1 MSFSEAAMWNLL
13 RRPPLRKWHFRRQVE
28 IGPYYADF
36 ASHAI
41 RLVVE
46 VDGAHHTTDSA
57 VTYDS
62 RRTALMESHGYRVVR
77 FWAPD
82 VLRQQASIFEML
94 LAECSMDVSASGSP
108 HPPPVGGPPSP

>member
-1 MSFSEAAMWNLL
+1 MWKLL
-13 RRPPLRKWHFRRQVE
+13 RRPPLRALHFRRQVS

-46 VDGAHHTTDSA
+46 VDGAHHTTDEGIA
-57 VTYDS
+57 YDS
-62 RRTALMESHGYRVVR
+62 RRTALIESHGYRVVR

-82 VLRQQASIFEML
+82 VLWQQSAIFDML
-94 LAECSMDVSASGSP
+94 LEECNIDIGASGAP
-108 HPPPVGGPPSP
+108 HPPPSGGPPSP